1 MTCQETLGRPL
12 WSSSLPSTSSFG
24 TVGALRDAR
33 THLRPSVAS
42 GDQLQRS
49 SADSAGVRRTTHS
62 GCSRSTSM
70 TSNLERWL
78 VRVSKYARPPERT
91 NGRCNR
97 LSTYS
102 PARPPST
109 SSCILSTTGKRTFV
123 DVPLPSREALCSEEQ
138 DACGPPSAC
147 ESQSAAHVPGIGR
160 GEREA
165 RLGSDNFV
173 VESATMLLLLRLLSS
188 CVPNDARSSLS
199 SQMAVG
205 RL

>member
-1 MTCQETLGRPL
+1 MTCQETLGLPP
-12 WSSSLPSTSSFG
+12 WSSSLPRMSSLG

-33 THLRPSVAS
+33 THSRPSVAS

-49 SADSAGVRRTTHS
+49 PADSGGVRRTTHS

-78 VRVSKYARPPERT
+78 VRVSKYMRPPERT
-91 NGRCNR
+91 NGRGSK

-102 PARPPST
+102 PARPSST
-109 SSCILSTTGKRTFV
+109 PSCILSTTGKRTFV
-123 DVPLPSREALCSEEQ
+123 DVPPPSRETLCSEEQ

-147 ESQSAAHVPGIGR
+147 ESQSAALVPGIGR

-173 VESATMLLLLRLLSS
+173 VESTTTLLLLLLLSS
-188 CVPNDARSSLS
+188 CAPDDARSSLS